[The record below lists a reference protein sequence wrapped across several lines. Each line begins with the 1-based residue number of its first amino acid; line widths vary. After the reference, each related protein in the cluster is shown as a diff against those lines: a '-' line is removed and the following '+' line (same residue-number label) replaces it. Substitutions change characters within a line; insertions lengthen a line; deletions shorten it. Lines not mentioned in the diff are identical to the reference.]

1 MVRSQSQDRAVSAKR
16 FKGWQAA
23 LAAAVMMLASVASV
37 AWIESRP
44 RDASEVAV
52 IFAPWTTRDDAFARV
67 LAADGLV
74 MREGII
80 ESILVVHGANSGLI
94 NRLYAV
100 GAWAVIDPVAF
111 GGCLVKS
118 RSRTVRTHVRRRRC
132 RSQAWFS
139 SAPAPDGSL
148 SLRYG
153 CIFRCSRPSASST
166 APNGRRRCSWA
177 GSPSA
182 WRQRLGSMTSRVRW
196 RAM

>member
-23 LAAAVMMLASVASV
+23 LAAAVMMLASVAPV

-118 RSRTVRTHVRRRRC
+118 RSRTV
-132 RSQAWFS
+132 
-139 SAPAPDGSL
+139 
-148 SLRYG
+148 
-153 CIFRCSRPSASST
+153 
-166 APNGRRRCSWA
+166 
-177 GSPSA
+177 
-182 WRQRLGSMTSRVRW
+182 
-196 RAM
+196 

>member
-1 MVRSQSQDRAVSAKR
+1 MSAKR

-23 LAAAVMMLASVASV
+23 LAAALMMLASVAPV

-44 RDASEVAV
+44 RDGSEVAV

-94 NRLYAV
+94 NRLYAA

-118 RSRTVRTHVRRRRC
+118 RSRTV
-132 RSQAWFS
+132 
-139 SAPAPDGSL
+139 
-148 SLRYG
+148 
-153 CIFRCSRPSASST
+153 
-166 APNGRRRCSWA
+166 
-177 GSPSA
+177 
-182 WRQRLGSMTSRVRW
+182 
-196 RAM
+196 